1 MLFFMLAAFLPLVLA
16 CDVFLLGTATV
27 DTSLYVQILLISV
40 LILSH
45 RYIIFTD
52 FGLVNGFIRI
62 FSSFQKNFFIKV
74 FNKSVDLHFLLC
86 YLICVANIGVWLSL
100 VERFVRDEEVA
111 CSNHV
116 TPTIKPLVSAVFL
129 FFDHYRR
136 MSVIAVRNN
145 FPCCHQII
153 DI

>member
-1 MLFFMLAAFLPLVLA
+1 MFKFL
-16 CDVFLLGTATV
+16 
-27 DTSLYVQILLISV
+27 SILV

-62 FSSFQKNFFIKV
+62 FSSFQKYFFIKV
-74 FNKSVDLHFLLC
+74 FNKSVDLHFILC
-86 YLICVANIGVWLSL
+86 YIIYVANIGVWLSL

-116 TPTIKPLVSAVFL
+116 TPTIKPLLSAVFL

-136 MSVIAVRNN
+136 MSVIAECTNIS
-145 FPCCHQII
+145 CCHQII
-153 DI
+153 DIGRMHVELKKFRCFFVQIFH